1 MSDDQQCRTNDN
13 VGHAIA
19 ALQEAIQKE
28 RELREAYK
36 VLMDERDRRYE
47 ERFKA
52 QEAAVAAA
60 LASQERMTTNAF
72 ASSEK
77 AIQKAETS
85 QTIYN
90 ERSNEFRGQLA
101 DQAKTLIPRTEAEQ
115 HFQAYDEK
123 LDDVKRAV
131 ADLRESRSRGSGK
144 DQAAGESSVHGMWE
158 KGNIIVTG
166 VALIGMIVTIVLAL
180 MSKK

>member
-1 MSDDQQCRTNDN
+1 MSDDQQ
-13 VGHAIA
+13 AIA
-19 ALQEAIQKE
+19 ALQEAVQKE
-28 RELREAYK
+28 RELREEYK
-36 VLMDERDRRYE
+36 TLMNERDRRYE
-47 ERFKA
+47 DRFKA

-60 LASQERMTTNAF
+60 LVSQERMTTNAF

-101 DQAKTLIPRTEAEQ
+101 DQAKTLIPRTEAEN
-115 HFQAYDEK
+115 HFQGYDEK
-123 LDDVKRAV
+123 LEDLKRSI
-131 ADLRESRSRGSGK
+131 ADLRESRSSSAGRSLMANEGSLH
-144 DQAAGESSVHGMWE
+144 SMWE
-158 KGNIIVTG
+158 KGNMIVVG
-166 VALIGMIVTIVLAL
+166 LALVGMIVTIVLAL

>member
-1 MSDDQQCRTNDN
+1 MSDDQQ
-13 VGHAIA
+13 AIA
-19 ALQEAIQKE
+19 ALQEAVQKE
-28 RELREAYK
+28 RELREEYK
-36 VLMDERDRRYE
+36 TLMNERDRRYE
-47 ERFKA
+47 DRFKA

-60 LASQERMTTNAF
+60 LVSQERMTTNAF

-101 DQAKTLIPRTEAEQ
+101 DQAKTLIPRTEAEN
-115 HFQAYDEK
+115 HFRGYDEK
-123 LDDVKRAV
+123 LEDLKRSI
-131 ADLRESRSRGSGK
+131 ADLRESRSSSAGRSLMANEGSLH
-144 DQAAGESSVHGMWE
+144 SMWE
-158 KGNIIVTG
+158 KGNMIVVG
-166 VALIGMIVTIVLAL
+166 LALVGMIVTIVLAL